1 MNFAPEKRSK
11 IECMG
16 KFYENLKELFDHF
29 QVPEMSW
36 MCHVFFQAVTGAWIG
51 TFFNWK
57 CFLSSFLVQN
67 LA

>member
-36 MCHVFFQAVTGAWIG
+36 MCHVFFQAVTGA
-51 TFFNWK
+51 
-57 CFLSSFLVQN
+57 
-67 LA
+67 